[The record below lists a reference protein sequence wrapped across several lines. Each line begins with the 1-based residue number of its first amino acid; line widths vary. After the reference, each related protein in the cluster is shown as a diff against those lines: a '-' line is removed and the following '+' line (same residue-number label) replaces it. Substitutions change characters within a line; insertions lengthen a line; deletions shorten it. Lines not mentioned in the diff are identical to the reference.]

1 MKTLSE
7 SLAEYLSRVY
17 PSGVHPSI
25 LAESRKAFFAGGLT
39 MFKLAAEADSAD
51 ARLALYEEA
60 KKVCEEEIKVQKSNV
75 VPMVEPYAPC
85 PCGSGNKFK
94 FCCGKKV

>member
-1 MKTLSE
+1 
-7 SLAEYLSRVY
+7 
-17 PSGVHPSI
+17 
-25 LAESRKAFFAGGLT
+25 